1 MAAEPL
7 RKPTYSSLDK
17 GKDQDKTRD
26 QMTEVMLVQKT
37 GNEREEEHFFR
48 EKKNLQSSV
57 GWKSGDTCS
66 SQSDRT
72 IRRHTAVWLAHQ
84 QDEPPPPPSSTLGP
98 ARRALSGSH

>member
-48 EKKNLQSSV
+48 EKKKSSV
-57 GWKSGDTCS
+57 ECGVEIGGHLQQPIRSHHQEAHS
-66 SQSDRT
+66 SLVGS
-72 IRRHTAVWLAHQ
+72 
-84 QDEPPPPPSSTLGP
+84 P
-98 ARRALSGSH
+98 AG